1 MAKIKS
7 PCAIE
12 GCQKPSRTRGW
23 CSAHY
28 ERVRV
33 HGDPGTRT
41 IGDRKNHCSMPDCDQ
56 TANGHGYCSK
66 HYNRF
71 VRHGS
76 PLVTLRVAGD
86 PIDRFWHYVQK
97 GADPSSCWLWTGG
110 LNQDGYGVSTMN
122 KKSYGAHRF
131 AWKLL
136 RGDVPEGLVLDHL
149 CRVRHC
155 VNPDHLEVVT
165 ILENVRRG
173 DSVSDDVCR
182 NGHPRTPENT
192 GYGKNGRGADGVA
205 RYCKICFRK
214 NQKKYKDRKRAEARG
229 VEQPHMIASSE
240 AS

>member
-56 TANGHGYCSK
+56 TAYGHGYCSK

-122 KKSYGAHRF
+122 KKF
-131 AWKLL
+131 L
-136 RGDVPEGLVLDHL
+136 RCAPIRME
-149 CRVRHC
+149 
-155 VNPDHLEVVT
+155 
-165 ILENVRRG
+165 I
-173 DSVSDDVCR
+173 
-182 NGHPRTPENT
+182 
-192 GYGKNGRGADGVA
+192 A
-205 RYCKICFRK
+205 
-214 NQKKYKDRKRAEARG
+214 ARG
-229 VEQPHMIASSE
+229 RARRSGTRPSVPGASLCQPRPP
-240 AS
+240 